1 MRAFG
6 RRGFSV
12 VKDLWEM
19 ISYGDKGL
27 VLGVCVMSCHWC
39 VRSLSCWDLFLLLE
53 VWVLVGLLVMGL
65 GLCEGSASVSSV
77 SVASSWS
84 LQLIKREMRW

>member
-1 MRAFG
+1 MVGSYICICALFPLILVILPIHISLSLLRRAMRAFG

-19 ISYGDKGL
+19 MSYGDKGL

-39 VRSLSCWDLFLLLE
+39 VRS
-53 VWVLVGLLVMGL
+53 
-65 GLCEGSASVSSV
+65 
-77 SVASSWS
+77 
-84 LQLIKREMRW
+84 